1 MEQMVIRRATE
12 QDVPLILNFIKELAV
27 YEKMLADVTA
37 TEELLREN
45 LFEKQQAEVIIG
57 EVEEQPVA
65 FALFFTNFSTFV
77 GKPGLYLEDLFV
89 KPEFRGAGFGQQILA
104 YLANLAVARDYGR
117 FEWVVLDW
125 NQPSIDFYQK
135 MGAVA
140 MDEWRIF
147 RLSGAALTE
156 LAATVEN

>member
-1 MEQMVIRRATE
+1 MAQMVIRRATE

-45 LFEKQQAEVIIG
+45 LFEKQRAEVIIG

-89 KPEFRGAGFGQQILA
+89 KPEFRGTGFGQQILA
-104 YLANLAVARDYGR
+104 YLANLAVERNYGR

-147 RLSGAALTE
+147 RVSGPALEKLAAL
-156 LAATVEN
+156 EN

>member
-1 MEQMVIRRATE
+1 MEKMVIRRATE

-27 YEKMLADVTA
+27 YEKMLTDVTA
-37 TEELLREN
+37 TEDLLREN

-156 LAATVEN
+156 LAAIVEK

>member
-27 YEKMLADVTA
+27 YEKMLTDVTA

-45 LFEKQQAEVIIG
+45 LFEKQRAEVIIG
-57 EVEEQPVA
+57 EVDEQPVA

-147 RLSGAALTE
+147 RVSGPALEKLAAL
-156 LAATVEN
+156 EN